1 MTSSRPA
8 RAPASAAP
16 PDSEQLGDEGERGS
30 YQRRLGVTFGAMAGV
45 LLVFYLVGS
54 IAIVATVEWRS
65 LLLTPTRVAELA
77 RLPLLVVATLVCRGQ
92 KLPAATLAAV
102 EVAVTFGFM
111 ALGAVPVAL
120 EPSEKRFDLHGMLF
134 LLLMLLL
141 RAGLLPAS
149 PPRALVVSTVAAVPL
164 IAGAGVHFALS
175 PLDDWQP
182 AATAL
187 GTSVVWS
194 LAAIGAAMIVART
207 LQALRADVKSARR
220 LGQYTLQE
228 KIGEGGMG
236 SVYRA
241 KHTLLRRPAAIK
253 LLLPGRAQES
263 DLARFEREVQM
274 TSRLTHPNTVSI
286 FDYGR
291 TDDGSFYYVM
301 EYLEGVD
308 LDRLVKQ
315 SGPLAPPRVIHI
327 LAQVCGALSEAHLL
341 GLIHRDIKPANII
354 LTERVDEP
362 DVVKVVDFGLVREVT
377 PAQSEAVT
385 QDNALIGTPG
395 YLAPETMVGTP
406 ADARAD
412 IYAVGAVGYFLLTG
426 RHVFRGSNLL
436 QILQKHLTE
445 RPLRPST
452 ARGSAVS
459 EDLEDLIL
467 ACLERE
473 PAERPPSAAD
483 LRTQLLACAD
493 AALYDRADALRWWRE
508 RASPPP
514 EVAGEPAGLSATV
527 PLLLNVRRGPDAE
540 A

>member
-1 MTSSRPA
+1 MTANGLPPPLAPSSA
-8 RAPASAAP
+8 R
-16 PDSEQLGDEGERGS
+16 ERGELGDEGERGS
-30 YQRRLGVTFGAMAGV
+30 YQRRLGVTFGALAAV
-45 LLVFYLVGS
+45 LLCFYLVGS
-54 IAIVATVEWRS
+54 LAVIAAADWRTFFF
-65 LLLTPTRVAELA
+65 TPVRLAELA
-77 RLPLLVVATLVCRGQ
+77 RLPLLVVAWLWCRGR
-92 KLPAATLAAV
+92 KLPASTLAIV

-120 EPSEKRFDLHGMLF
+120 EASEKRFDLHGMLL

-149 PPRALVVSTVAAVPL
+149 PRRALVVSSAAALPL
-164 IAGAGVHFALS
+164 VAGAGVHFALS
-175 PLDDWQP
+175 APAQWQP
-182 AATAL
+182 AATVL

-194 LAAIGAAMIVART
+194 LAAVGAAMIVART

-220 LGQYTLQE
+220 LGQYTLEE

-236 SVYRA
+236 AVYRA

-263 DLARFEREVQM
+263 DLVRFEREVQM
-274 TSRLTHPNTVSI
+274 TSRLTHPNTVSV

-308 LDRLVKQ
+308 LDRLIKEG
-315 SGPLAPPRVIHI
+315 GPIAPSRVIHI
-327 LAQVCGALSEAHLL
+327 LSQVCGALSEAHLL

-362 DVVKVVDFGLVREVT
+362 DVVKVVDFGLVREVK
-377 PAQSEAVT
+377 PAQGPEVSQE
-385 QDNALIGTPG
+385 NALIGTPG

-406 ADARAD
+406 ADVRAD

-426 RHVFRGSNLL
+426 RHVFRSSNLL
-436 QILQKHLTE
+436 ELLQKHLTQ
-445 RPLRPST
+445 RPVRPST
-452 ARGSAVS
+452 ARGGAIA

-467 ACLERE
+467 SCLERE
-473 PAERPPSAAD
+473 PAERPASAAE
-483 LRTQLLACAD
+483 LRAQLLACAD
-493 AALYDRADALRWWRE
+493 ARLYDRAEAMRWWRA
-508 RASPPP
+508 RSSAPPL
-514 EVAGEPAGLSATV
+514 AGSEPLSLPATV
-527 PLLLNVRRGPDAE
+527 PVLLNVRRAPDAE
-540 A
+540 D